1 MEEAK
6 PDFFRPALKIA
17 MIKFGDEEKK
27 RLKAKKE
34 SSTANRRRSI
44 AIQRVG
50 AASQRRLELKSLGV
64 LIMSTRASVGQGLA
78 SGSTRQPIGEQ
89 QPRKS
94 GWRFSRRSSQSARE
108 SGRSS
113 ARDSQS
119 RLSGDRRTAQ
129 DPPAS
134 SLHSRLPP

>member
-17 MIKFGDEEKK
+17 MINFEDEEKK
-27 RLKAKKE
+27 RLKAKEE
-34 SSTANRRRSI
+34 SSTTNHRRSI
-44 AIQRVG
+44 AIQRV
-50 AASQRRLELKSLGV
+50 AACEQRRLELKSLGI
-64 LIMSTRASVGQGLA
+64 LIMS
-78 SGSTRQPIGEQ
+78 GSARQPIGEQ
-89 QPRKS
+89 HPRES
-94 GWRFSRRSSQSARE
+94 GWRFSRRSSQGARE
-108 SGRSS
+108 SVRSS

-129 DPPAS
+129 DPPTS